1 VGAEKLINKPARIAA
16 TKNAKTTTVRFIVSW
31 GGKNQ
36 NGFVI
41 SSQSSVPTMNYD
53 NLSLAELK
61 KHAQGR
67 RIKLY
72 YTKSIRE
79 LRWLLSQPDI
89 PMQYKLEKFTIKEL
103 REQAKAKN
111 IRGFWNLKRGD
122 LLNILYPSAAE
133 QHDQNNQN
141 PQEHHSPQSNDCDKV
156 GM

>member
-1 VGAEKLINKPARIAA
+1 MAA
-16 TKNAKTTTVRFIVSW
+16 TKNAKITTVRFIVSW

-41 SSQSSVPTMNYD
+41 PSQLTVPTMNYD
-53 NLSLAELK
+53 HLSLAELK

-79 LRWLLSQPDI
+79 LRWLLSQSDI

-111 IRGFWNLKRGD
+111 IRGFWNLKRSELLD
-122 LLNILYPSAAE
+122 LLYPSAAQ

-141 PQEHHSPQSNDCDKV
+141 TQEHHSPQPNDGDKV
-156 GM
+156 GV